1 MNQLLETIKK
11 KYSEL
16 PSRPVLIAIDG
27 NCGSGKTTL
36 GNFLAKELNAS
47 LFHMDDF
54 FLQPHQR
61 TEERLAEPGGN
72 VDYERF
78 MEEILEHISD
88 ANGITFQPFSCSKW
102 QLDDAVTIPYHDIVI
117 VEGSYSQH
125 PYFNNIYDIKIFL
138 EISLEEQKKRI
149 IARDGET
156 IWPMFE
162 NKWIPMENRYFE
174 EFKIKEKS
182 TFTMSIGY
190 SQSALLL
197 AHNRIAANAACQM
210 GLVCPT

>member
-1 MNQLLETIKK
+1 MNQLLKNIKNK
-11 KYSEL
+11 LFTLS
-16 PSRPVLIAIDG
+16 SRPVLIAIDG

-36 GNFLAKELNAS
+36 GSFLAKELNAS

-61 TEERLAEPGGN
+61 TEERLTEPGGN

-78 MEEILEHISD
+78 KEEVLDHISD
-88 ANGITFQPFSCSKW
+88 TKGVTFRPFSCSKW
-102 QLDDAVTIPYHDIVI
+102 QLADAVTVPYNDIII

-138 EISLEEQKKRI
+138 EISKEEQKKRI
-149 IARDGET
+149 VARDKEAM
-156 IWPMFE
+156 WPMFE

-174 EFKIKEKS
+174 AFKIKEKS
-182 TFTMSIGY
+182 DFI
-190 SQSALLL
+190 
-197 AHNRIAANAACQM
+197 I
-210 GLVCPT
+210 